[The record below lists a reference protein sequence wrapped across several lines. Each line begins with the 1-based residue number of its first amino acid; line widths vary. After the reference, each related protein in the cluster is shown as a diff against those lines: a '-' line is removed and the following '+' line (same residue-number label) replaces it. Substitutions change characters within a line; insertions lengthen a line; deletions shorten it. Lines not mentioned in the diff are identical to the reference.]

1 MPRSPLDAATM
12 QVTLPRCLIRSA
24 LLSVLAG
31 AMLLSLTACGTI
43 DRRLR
48 EEVFRPSREIPK
60 GPTPEQRGFTTLRLQ
75 APPPE
80 QFGAPHT
87 VELWLKRHPRASA
100 PTLLYFHGVAGNLYD
115 QDNLSRMQTFVDAGF
130 SVLAVEYRGWGRS
143 SEILPSERSLYDD
156 AELAWNELR
165 RLEPR
170 SHARVLYGHSLGG
183 AVAVEMA
190 KRKSN
195 ELEFA
200 ALVVESTFSTLPEL
214 AVALGHSPLVVP
226 LITLRFDSLA
236 KIACVR
242 GDVWVLHGD
251 ADKDIPVELGRK
263 LWSAAPHGA
272 HWIVL
277 QDASHTRLQGRAHE
291 TYVETLRQ
299 IAHQVMAAKSSVKKS
314 PTQQQFDNCQGGT
327 PPGLR

>member
-1 MPRSPLDAATM
+1 MPWSPIDAATM
-12 QVTLPRCLIRSA
+12 QSPPQRHPSCSA
-24 LLSVLAG
+24 LLRVLACT
-31 AMLLSLTACGTI
+31 MLLSLTACGTI
-43 DRRLR
+43 DKRLR
-48 EEVFRPSREIPK
+48 EGVFRPSRQVPHE
-60 GPTPEQRGFTTLRLQ
+60 PTPEQRGFTTFRLQ
-75 APPPE
+75 TSPPK

-87 VELWLKRHPRASA
+87 VELWLKPHPSSSA

-143 SEILPSERSLYDD
+143 SEILPSEGSLYDD

-190 KRKSN
+190 KRKSS

-236 KIACVR
+236 NV
-242 GDVWVLHGD
+242 
-251 ADKDIPVELGRK
+251 
-263 LWSAAPHGA
+263 GA
-272 HWIVL
+272 NPNLTHPANPIL
-277 QDASHTRLQGRAHE
+277 TQGWMLTA
-291 TYVETLRQ
+291 
-299 IAHQVMAAKSSVKKS
+299 
-314 PTQQQFDNCQGGT
+314 
-327 PPGLR
+327 